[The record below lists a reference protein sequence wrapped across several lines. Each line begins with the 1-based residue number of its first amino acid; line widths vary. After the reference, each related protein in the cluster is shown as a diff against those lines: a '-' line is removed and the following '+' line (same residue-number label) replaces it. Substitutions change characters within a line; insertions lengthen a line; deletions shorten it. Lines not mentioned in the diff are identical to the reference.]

1 MTRQSKVTAAG
12 VLLGIG
18 LGGFVDGIVLHQ
30 IAQWHQMLSA
40 VVPPESM
47 AAMKRNMA
55 ADGWFHAAV
64 WIATFAGVMVLWRAV
79 RGPGA
84 LPSTRHLL
92 GNMLLGWGAFN
103 LVEGII
109 DHHLLELHH
118 VRDLP
123 QHVPAY
129 DWIFLAVGGIGF
141 ILAGLALR
149 AGQRERAPVYGAERR
164 TGRERRF
171 SYR

>member
-1 MTRQSKVTAAG
+1 MTRRSKVNIAG
-12 VLLGIG
+12 LLLGIG
-18 LGGFVDGIVLHQ
+18 LGGLLDGIALHQ
-30 IAQWHQMLSA
+30 IAQWHQMLCA
-40 VVPPESM
+40 VLPPESM
-47 AAMKRNMA
+47 EAMKRNMA

-64 WIATFAGVMVLWRAV
+64 WIATLAGALVLWSAV
-79 RGPGA
+79 RGPGS
-84 LPSTRHLL
+84 LPATRVLL

-103 LVEGII
+103 LAEGII

-129 DWIFLAVGGIGF
+129 DWIFLALGGIGF
-141 ILAGLALR
+141 IAAGLALR
-149 AGQRERAPVYGAERR
+149 AAPRKAPVYGAERR
-164 TGRERRF
+164 TGRERRL

>member
-1 MTRQSKVTAAG
+1 MTRQSKADLAG
-12 VLLGIG
+12 ILLGIG
-18 LGGFVDGIVLHQ
+18 MGGFLDGIALHQ

-40 VVPPESM
+40 LLPPESM
-47 AAMKRNMA
+47 EAMKRNMA
-55 ADGWFHAAV
+55 ADGWFHAGV
-64 WIATFAGVMVLWRAV
+64 WLVTFAGVLVLWSAV
-79 RGPGA
+79 RGPGR
-84 LPSTRHLL
+84 LPSTLVLL
-92 GNMLLGWGAFN
+92 GNLLLGVGAFN

-109 DHHLLELHH
+109 DHHVLGLHH

-129 DWIFLAVGGIGF
+129 DWLFLLGAGVGF
-141 ILAGLALR
+141 IVAGLALR
-149 AGQRERAPVYGAERR
+149 AGRRRAPVYGAERR